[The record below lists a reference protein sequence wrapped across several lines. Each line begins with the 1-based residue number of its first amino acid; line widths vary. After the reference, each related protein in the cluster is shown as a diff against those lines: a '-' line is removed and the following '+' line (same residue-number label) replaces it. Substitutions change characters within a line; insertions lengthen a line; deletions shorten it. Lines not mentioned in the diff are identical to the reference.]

1 MIMVDEDDELMMVMT
16 NDGNNDG
23 DDNDG
28 KITAQAFDQLLPS
41 AVQRNQMLRWGCFVA
56 LGVEI
61 IMISAKKI
69 IIMNHSDNGDPVY
82 SAMNAKYQ
90 YQYQPT
96 Y

>member
-16 NDGNNDG
+16 DDG
-23 DDNDG
+23 DDDDG

>member
-41 AVQRNQMLRWGCFVA
+41 AVQRNQMLR
-56 LGVEI
+56 
-61 IMISAKKI
+61 
-69 IIMNHSDNGDPVY
+69 
-82 SAMNAKYQ
+82 
-90 YQYQPT
+90 
-96 Y
+96 